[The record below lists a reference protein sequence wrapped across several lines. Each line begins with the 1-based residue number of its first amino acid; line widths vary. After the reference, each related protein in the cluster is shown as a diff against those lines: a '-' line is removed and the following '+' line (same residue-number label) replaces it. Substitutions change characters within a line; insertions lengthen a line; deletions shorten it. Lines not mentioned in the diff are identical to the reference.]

1 MKLTLFGASGRTG
14 RPLVEQALA
23 AGHEVTAFVRDP
35 AKLLIKHDRLRIV
48 QGDVM
53 DSTKVADAVAGADVV
68 LSTLGHSKGSPDNIQ
83 TIATEHI
90 VNAMKKHGV
99 KRIISLTGAGVKDS
113 KDEPKLV
120 DRLIRGLLVL
130 VQKNVLRDAEG
141 HAQVIQQSGLE
152 WVIVRGPRLNEGPH
166 TGVYRVG
173 YIGKNS
179 GTLASRAD
187 IADFMLKQVSDTTYV
202 GEAPVVSY

>member
-1 MKLTLFGASGRTG
+1 MKLTIFGASGRTG

-23 AGHEVTAFVRDP
+23 AGHDVTAFVRDP
-35 AKLLIKHDRLRIV
+35 AKLPIKHDRLRIV
-48 QGDVM
+48 QGNVL
-53 DSTKVADAVAGADVV
+53 DSTKVAEAVKGADVV
-68 LSTLGHSKGSPDNIQ
+68 LSTLGYSKGSPDNIQ
-83 TIATEHI
+83 TIATEYI
-90 VNAMKKHGV
+90 VSAMKKHGV
-99 KRIISLTGAGVKDS
+99 KRIISLTGAGVKNS

-130 VQKNVLRDAEG
+130 VQKNVLRDSES

-152 WVIVRGPRLNEGPH
+152 WVIVRGTRLNEGPH

-187 IADFMLKQVSDTTYV
+187 IADFMLKQVSDTIYL
-202 GEAPVVSY
+202 GKAPVVSY